1 MYILVMIIALYI
13 CDHHAKFV
21 VVGVFLLPLLDAL
34 EGWAEI
40 VHLPN
45 CVVYQKLYKETGLF
59 QYKVIGSYDDITARD
74 FIDVQ
79 VQYTVR

>member
-1 MYILVMIIALYI
+1 MTQNFGIVCLFNLA
-13 CDHHAKFV
+13 
-21 VVGVFLLPLLDAL
+21 LLDAL
-34 EGWAEI
+34 EGWTEI
-40 VHLPN
+40 VHVPS

-79 VQYTVR
+79 VQYTIR